1 MDARRRLRATALA
14 ILNLHVANHLER
26 GHTQTMSNQA
36 LDYDSIPVLERI
48 RLVEDIWDSIAS
60 SSEQVP
66 VTDAQRAE
74 LDCRRQAHESDP
86 QPPVDWADARARI
99 SEKVR
104 NCR

>member
-1 MDARRRLRATALA
+1 MPNTLA
-14 ILNLHVANHLER
+14 ILVVHVANHLER
-26 GHTQTMSNQA
+26 GHTQTMSNPA
-36 LDYDSIPVLERI
+36 FDYDSIPVLERI

-74 LDCRRQAHESDP
+74 LDRRREAHDADP

-104 NCR
+104 SGR